1 MQLTEHFS
9 LEEMTASATAAEK
22 HIDNTP
28 SPEIINNLTTT
39 AQGLELV
46 RAFLGNVPMRITSG
60 YRCPDLNK
68 AVGGVPDSA
77 HLSGFAAD
85 FEAPQY
91 GSPLH
96 IVASLAKSGIKYD
109 QCIMEK
115 IWVHVSFD
123 PKMRGEVL
131 TANFHDGHDTTY
143 TQGV

>member
-1 MQLTEHFS
+1 MQLTPHFS
-9 LEEMTASATAAEK
+9 LEELVASATAAEK

-28 SPEIINNLTTT
+28 DAAMIANLTTL

-46 RAFLGNVPMRITSG
+46 RAFLGNVPMRVSSG
-60 YRCPDLNK
+60 YRCSELNK
-68 AVGGVPDSA
+68 SVGGVPDSA
-77 HLSGFAAD
+77 HLTGFAAD

-115 IWVHVSFD
+115 TWV
-123 PKMRGEVL
+123 
-131 TANFHDGHDTTY
+131 HDTTY
-143 TQGV
+143 TEGVQA